1 MSENIYLLTLC
12 LPLATLLLIFFMRYV
27 SAVLQ
32 AMARKAS
39 DDTYRKLAQNAAS
52 AQADAATALA
62 SIDANVADLKMRL
75 ASVEKM
81 LKEVD

>member
-32 AMARKAS
+32 ARVRKAS
-39 DDTYRKLAQNAAS
+39 DDNYRQLAQTAAT
-52 AQADAATALA
+52 AQADAAAALA
-62 SIDANVADLKMRL
+62 AISANVADLKTRL